1 MPQSSPRNRLAD
13 CTSPY
18 LRQHAD
24 NPVHWQCWDAEALAL
39 ARERDVPILLSIGYA
54 SCHWCHVMAH
64 ESFEDADT
72 AAAMN
77 GAFVSIKVDREERPD
92 LDRVYQ
98 TAHQILTR
106 QPGGW
111 PLTAFLDPHSC
122 VPFFSGTYFPRT
134 PRYGMPSFMELL
146 GRIETVWMERR
157 EELAQQGAKVQE
169 IFDSL
174 NATAGDA
181 PDAATTDAPT
191 SGRRSGPVAV
201 PDIGSASRQDST
213 DRASGAADAPD
224 APDAPGAPGAEGA
237 ARRPQRAP
245 DPTLMDSAR
254 AQLGAAYDATDGG
267 FGTAPK
273 FPMPSMIE
281 RLLRHWAAS
290 ADGDRRDGE
299 ALEMAMHTLTRMARG
314 GIFDHLGG
322 GFCRYATDGAW
333 LVPHFE
339 KMLFDNGALLA
350 VYADAMAISP
360 DPLLESVVRDTAGW
374 LMREM
379 QHAEGGFFAALDAD
393 SDGGEGR
400 FYLWHREQIRGL
412 LDDAEY
418 RLIGTLYGIDKPAN
432 FEGVWILH
440 RSDAFRS
447 VAERLGLEPAR
458 ATALFDSARRKLFD
472 ARETRPRPGRDEKVL
487 VAWNGL
493 AIRGLARASAVL
505 DEPAWDEAA
514 TRAVDFI
521 RTRMRVDGRL
531 HASWTDGSAGGGSAG
546 RVGVGAFL
554 EDHALLL
561 EGLLELLMLRWRDI
575 DLRFAVQLADA
586 LLAHFRDEQDGGFFQ
601 TAHDAETLIH
611 RPKPGMDEALPAG
624 NAIAA
629 RALGRLGHLLGRS
642 DYLDAAAEVVAW
654 AEPMIAR
661 APQAHCAML
670 DALEDLVKAPE
681 LVIVRGVEATAWA
694 RDARAGYRPQRSVFA
709 LPTEIAP
716 APGEDAPLLP
726 GFLPEHLPGAPDAG
740 TVAWLCTS
748 GRCSLPI
755 TSRAGLDAQLGGSK
769 VVTLRPKGS

>member
-1 MPQSSPRNRLAD
+1 MPQPSIHNRLAD

-24 NPVHWQCWDAEALAL
+24 NPVHWQCWDPEALAL

-64 ESFEDADT
+64 ESFEDAAT
-72 AAAMN
+72 AALMN
-77 GAFVSIKVDREERPD
+77 RAFVNIKVDREERPD

-106 QPGGW
+106 QAGGW
-111 PLTAFLDPHSC
+111 PLTAFLDPHSG
-122 VPFFSGTYFPRT
+122 VPFFSGTFFPRT
-134 PRYGMPSFMELL
+134 PRYGMPGFSALL
-146 GRIETVWMERR
+146 ERIETVWTERR
-157 EELAQQGAKVQE
+157 EELVQQGAKVQE

-174 NATAGDA
+174 NATQD
-181 PDAATTDAPT
+181 DAAGPEPGPNSGRKSGLDPET
-191 SGRRSGPVAV
+191 GRRSGPVAV
-201 PDIGSASRQDST
+201 PDIDST
-213 DRASGAADAPD
+213 PDAGVDHRTPAAGSTARQAPRAPD
-224 APDAPGAPGAEGA
+224 ATLVDA
-237 ARRPQRAP
+237 ARR
-245 DPTLMDSAR
+245 
-254 AQLGAAYDATDGG
+254 QLGAAFDATDGG
-267 FGTAPK
+267 FGKAPK
-273 FPMPSMIE
+273 FPMPSMLQ

-290 ADGDRRDGE
+290 TDDNRRDGNRRDDDRRDGE
-299 ALEMAMHTLTRMARG
+299 ALDMAMHTLTRMARG

-322 GFCRYATDGAW
+322 GFCRYSTDDAW

-339 KMLFDNGALLA
+339 KMLYDNGALLG

-379 QHAEGGFFAALDAD
+379 QHPDGGFFAALDAD

-400 FYLWHREQIRGL
+400 FYVWHREQVRGL
-412 LDDAEY
+412 LDDDEY
-418 RLIGTLYGIDKPAN
+418 RLVGTLYGIDKPAN

-440 RSDAFRS
+440 RRDAWRS
-447 VAERLGLEPAR
+447 VVERLALAPEH
-458 ATALFDSARRKLFD
+458 ATTLLASARRKLFD
-472 ARETRPRPGRDEKVL
+472 AREQRPRPGRDEKVL

-493 AIRGLARASAVL
+493 AVHGLARAALVL
-505 DEPAWDEAA
+505 DEPEWDRAA
-514 TRAVDFI
+514 THAVDFI
-521 RTRMRVDGRL
+521 RTRMMVDGRL
-531 HASWTDGSAGGGSAG
+531 HACWTDG
-546 RVGVGAFL
+546 VLGVRAFL

-561 EGLLELLMLRWRDI
+561 AGLLELLTVRWRDV

-586 LLAHFRDEQDGGFFQ
+586 LLAHFRDEHDGGFFQ
-601 TAHDAETLIH
+601 TAHDAEALIH
-611 RPKPGMDEALPAG
+611 RPKPAMDEALPAG
-624 NAIAA
+624 NAVAA

-642 DYLDAAAEVVAW
+642 DYLDAAAETVAW

-670 DALEDLVKAPE
+670 DALEDLLKAPE
-681 LVIVRGVEATAWA
+681 LVIIRGAEATAWA
-694 RDARAGYRPQRSVFA
+694 RAARAGWRPRRNVFA
-709 LPTEIAP
+709 LPAEIAP
-716 APGEDAPLLP
+716 APGESTALLPDFLPQSLPDAP
-726 GFLPEHLPGAPDAG
+726 

-755 TSRAGLDAQLGGSK
+755 TSREGLDTELGGSK